1 MTHFFSANAAAIVTH
16 LVVSTV
22 VLLIALVAARAIP
35 LTARTRHALLFGGL
49 VKFALPSSL
58 LVVPLRWIGFDLQG
72 ETITAATFKVL
83 GADGPPAREVVAK
96 VSRSWPELLGMMWLG
111 MAVLLLV
118 IGWMTH
124 RRAVAGALRG
134 ATPASP
140 REASSL
146 AAARERLGLRAS
158 IELIRSAIFEAPA
171 VLRIV
176 RPVIVLPPHGCDGL
190 DEAELVSLLTHEC
203 AHVARRDNLL
213 GRIEQTLMAALWF
226 HPLVWIAQREI
237 ATAREEACDE
247 IVADAD
253 PESDTYLAA
262 LTKICRAALAP
273 RIASISCMANAK
285 LKERLEHLMNYE
297 KLRTSALSHR
307 PVVGAIA
314 LFILVT
320 TAASGVLSASPKAT
334 DEGPYSVQ
342 VDARKLTGD
351 QISVHITVRSK
362 ATAEVVFDPTVTVST
377 GRPKAVTREL
387 DDQELEAIV
396 FASSAEQVK
405 VEFSVS
411 KQGQTIEKLSLSPV
425 VHERAVDASA
435 EATQVY
441 TGDPISLK
449 LKSAQLSDVMRVF
462 GQLTGATIVVDP
474 SLADRLVD
482 VDAAG
487 MPWDQALDLVGK
499 QVGARIRVDGKII
512 YVEPAK

>member
-1 MTHFFSANAAAIVTH
+1 MTSFFSVNAAAIVTH
-16 LVVSTV
+16 LVVSSI
-22 VLLIALVAARAIP
+22 VLLLALVAARAIP

-49 VKFALPSSL
+49 LKFALPSSL
-58 LVVPLRWIGFDLQG
+58 IVVPLRWMGVDLQG
-72 ETITAATFKVL
+72 EQIAAATFKVL
-83 GADGPPAREVVAK
+83 GADGPPAREVVAT
-96 VSRSWPELLGMMWLG
+96 VSRSWPEVMGVIWLG
-111 MAVLLLV
+111 TAVLLLV
-118 IGWMTH
+118 IGWLTH
-124 RRAVAGALRG
+124 ARAVAGALRG
-134 ATPASP
+134 ATPPSP
-140 REASSL
+140 RETSSL
-146 AAARERLGLRAS
+146 VAARERLGLQAS

-213 GRIEQTLMAALWF
+213 GRIEHTLIAALWF
-226 HPLVWIAQREI
+226 HPLAWIAQREI

-253 PESDTYLAA
+253 SESDTYLAA

-297 KLRTSALSHR
+297 TLRTSALSHR
-307 PVVGAIA
+307 SVVGAIA
-314 LFILVT
+314 LFILAT
-320 TAASGVLSASPKAT
+320 TAVSGVLSASPKNT

-342 VDARKLTGD
+342 VEARKAEGD

-362 ATAEVVFDPTVTVST
+362 ATGEVVFDPSVTVST
-377 GRPKAVTREL
+377 GRPGAVTREL
-387 DDQELEAIV
+387 GDEELQATV
-396 FASSAEQVK
+396 FASAPDKVR

-411 KQGQTIEKLSLSPV
+411 KQGQTIEKLTLTPV
-425 VHERAVDASA
+425 VHDRNADDRTAA
-435 EATQVY
+435 PQLY
-441 TGDPISLK
+441 TGEPISLK
-449 LKSAQLSDVMRVF
+449 LKHAQLSDVMRVF
-462 GQLTGATIVVDP
+462 GQLTGNTIVVDP
-474 SLADRLVD
+474 SLADRFVD

>member
-1 MTHFFSANAAAIVTH
+1 MMNFFSVHAAAIVTH
-16 LVVSTV
+16 LVVSTI

-49 VKFALPSSL
+49 LKFALPSSL
-58 LVVPLRWIGFDLQG
+58 LVVPLRWIGFDLEG
-72 ETITAATFKVL
+72 EQIIAATYRML
-83 GADGPPAREVVAK
+83 GADGPPAREVVAT
-96 VSRSWPELLGMMWLG
+96 VSRSWPEVLGVIWMG

-118 IGWMTH
+118 IGWLTH

-146 AAARERLGLRAS
+146 ATARGRLGLRDS

-190 DEAELVSLLTHEC
+190 EEAELVSLLTHEC

-213 GRIEQTLMAALWF
+213 GRIEQMLIAALWF
-226 HPLVWIAQREI
+226 HPLAWIAQREI

-253 PESDTYLAA
+253 SESDTYLAA

-273 RIASISCMANAK
+273 RIASVSCMANAK

-297 KLRTSALSHR
+297 KLRTSAFSHR
-307 PVVGAIA
+307 SVMGAIA
-314 LFILVT
+314 VFILAT
-320 TAASGVLSASPKAT
+320 TAASGVLSASPKNT
-334 DEGPYSVQ
+334 EDGPYSVQ
-342 VDARKLTGD
+342 VDARKLAGG
-351 QISVHITVRSK
+351 QISVHVTARSK
-362 ATAEVVFDPTVTVST
+362 ATGEVVFDPTVTVSA
-377 GRPKAVTREL
+377 GRPETITR
-387 DDQELEAIV
+387 DVDGQELQAIV
-396 FASSAEQVK
+396 SATSPENAK

-411 KQGQTIEKLSLSPV
+411 KLGQTLEKLSLTPV
-425 VHERAVDASA
+425 VHDRVGEDHTGAP
-435 EATQVY
+435 QQY
-441 TGDPISLK
+441 TGDPISLR
-449 LKSAQLSDVMRVF
+449 LKDAQLSDVMRTF
-462 GQLTGATIVVDP
+462 GQLTGTTIVVDP

-512 YVEPAK
+512 YVEPAQ